1 MSWRIFR
8 MQCFIWGSCT
18 DAADQSVSNGV
29 LNNKPFCEPFCC
41 ECLSSE
47 MQRNSCVTVK
57 MKNVI
62 KKRGNFPLRLNFQ
75 VNCPCNLTPLKS
87 SQSFLLLPPWRGG
100 LYLGVAA
107 HSCKKVRYLGNI
119 SLKLVSS
126 CFSWL
131 ITEWFG
137 VGGDLWRWCSPNPL
151 LKQVHLEQVVEDLIQ
166 DFAYPEKKQHNVSG
180 QPVSVLW
187 SAFSI
192 QFCRIYFVLVLL
204 FLFGV
209 VFAPIEYSH
218 NHKPS
223 LMVTKCYLFMF
234 ICFLLA
240 FIASVSFGM
249 WASLLLKQGFQEREL
264 KLQWGCI

>member
-107 HSCKKVRYLGNI
+107 HSCKKVMYLGNI

-151 LKQVHLEQVVEDLIQ
+151 LKQVHPRAGCRGSHPGFCISREEAAQRLWAACFSALICL
-166 DFAYPEKKQHNVSG
+166 FH
-180 QPVSVLW
+180 
-187 SAFSI
+187 SI
-192 QFCRIYFVLVLL
+192 L
-204 FLFGV
+204 
-209 VFAPIEYSH
+209 S
-218 NHKPS
+218 
-223 LMVTKCYLFMF
+223 YLFC
-234 ICFLLA
+234 IGT
-240 FIASVSFGM
+240 SFSF
-249 WASLLLKQGFQEREL
+249 WSCVCSYWILT
-264 KLQWGCI
+264 